1 LDIWTAYFFKFLTSW
16 FLILEKRTS
25 NRSQKKVRGEPHAQR
40 AGNPSE
46 EVWIWNSFSPLL
58 ATYSFHKTL
67 NPEKNILMNAEP
79 LNPKRNTHSSRL
91 EVV

>member
-1 LDIWTAYFFKFLTSW
+1 LEVWTAWFFESLNSW
-16 FLILEKRTS
+16 FLILEKRTW

-40 AGNPSE
+40 GYPSE

-58 ATYSFHKTL
+58 ATYSFDKTL
-67 NPEKNILMNAEP
+67 NPEKNILMNLKT